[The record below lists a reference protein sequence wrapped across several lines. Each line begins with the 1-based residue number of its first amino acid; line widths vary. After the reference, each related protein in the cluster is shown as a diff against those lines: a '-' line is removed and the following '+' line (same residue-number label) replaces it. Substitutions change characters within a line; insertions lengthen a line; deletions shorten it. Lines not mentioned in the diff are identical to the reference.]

1 MFSTLLAVPL
11 IPFDWHRI
19 LWTPRTPPAYVGE
32 IVFRCVV
39 MYLIIIVA
47 LRVTGRRGVRQLS
60 IFEISLVLALGS
72 AAGDTMFYGTTSILY
87 AAVVFVV
94 VTGLYW
100 LFNYLARAYPRFSD
114 WMEGEPVLLV
124 EDGRILLANFHKLR
138 LTQKELFG
146 ELRQQQVEH
155 LGQVRLA
162 YMEASGNMSV
172 YFYPSG
178 EPVRGGLPIRPEHC
192 TRRLRRAAAAG
203 PHACYCC
210 GRVQEL
216 AEATATTCPTCQKD
230 EWLPV
235 STDERAG

>member
-1 MFSTLLAVPL
+1 MLLAAPL
-11 IPFDWHRI
+11 VPFDWHRL
-19 LWTPRTPPAYVGE
+19 LWTPRTPPAFLGE

-39 MYLIIIVA
+39 MYFIIIIA

-72 AAGDTMFYGTTSILY
+72 AAGDTMFYGTTSLLY

-100 LFNYLARAYPRFSD
+100 LFNLLTRRYPRLSD
-114 WMEGEPVLLV
+114 WLEGKPMLLI
-124 EDGRILLANFHKLR
+124 EDGRIKLENFRQLR

-162 YMEASGNMSV
+162 YMEATGNLSV
-172 YFYPSG
+172 YFYPSAD
-178 EPVRGGLPIRPEHC
+178 PVQAGLPIRPERC
-192 TRRLRRAAAAG
+192 ERRLRRADVAG
-203 PHACYCC
+203 PHACFRC
-210 GRVQEL
+210 GHVQQL
-216 AEATATTCPTCQKD
+216 TIHAPATCPECRHD
-230 EWLPV
+230 EWLPA
-235 STDERAG
+235 STAERAG